1 MLSRRCLNHTPHIP
15 SGIPLRSLQCEDTLR
30 CNSGLLHKLDNHLS
44 LAHHKR
50 HRFESN
56 LAYLP
61 IHPKVLYHTY
71 AQPTPVLR
79 IAAVQDD
86 IRDIAE
92 EYLKKFEYYHLF
104 ETPNMNWLSE
114 KIAPMGY
121 GICFMAEYYLPKTEM
136 LSGLAC
142 DYELKVLEQKDFDGL
157 YLPEWSN
164 ALCED
169 RRELDVLGVGAYDDD
184 KLIGLAGCSADC
196 DEMWQIGVD
205 VLPEYRRNG
214 IASAITSRLTSEIIK
229 RDKVPFYCTAWSN
242 VRSVRN
248 AIKCGLIPSWVE
260 MTIKPVSVIEDMNKG
275 E

>member
-1 MLSRRCLNHTPHIP
+1 MTDREMRRIAMEQ
-15 SGIPLRSLQCEDTLR
+15 SAEDIGCKAKDFTKTENVI
-30 CNSGLLHKLDNHLS
+30 CAYHMGDNARKYLKKPVIGNFVS
-44 LAHHKR
+44 YG
-50 HRFESN
+50 SN
-56 LAYLP
+56 
-61 IHPKVLYHTY
+61 V
-71 AQPTPVLR
+71 V
-79 IAAVQDD
+79 AAVQDD

-136 LSGLAC
+136 LSRLAC

-169 RRELDVLGVGAYDDD
+169 RRELDVLGVGAYDGD

>member
-1 MLSRRCLNHTPHIP
+1 MEQSA
-15 SGIPLRSLQCEDTLR
+15 EDIGCKAEDFTKTENVI
-30 CNSGLLHKLDNHLS
+30 CAYHMGDNARKYLKKPVIGNFVS
-44 LAHHKR
+44 YG
-50 HRFESN
+50 SN
-56 LAYLP
+56 
-61 IHPKVLYHTY
+61 V
-71 AQPTPVLR
+71 V
-79 IAAVQDD
+79 AAVQDD

-169 RRELDVLGVGAYDDD
+169 RRELDVLGVGAYDGD
-184 KLIGLAGCSADC
+184 KLIGLAG
-196 DEMWQIGVD
+196 V
-205 VLPEYRRNG
+205 
-214 IASAITSRLTSEIIK
+214 
-229 RDKVPFYCTAWSN
+229 
-242 VRSVRN
+242 
-248 AIKCGLIPSWVE
+248 
-260 MTIKPVSVIEDMNKG
+260 
-275 E
+275 